1 VTRGP
6 VPPSTTPES
15 HGLPSRFL
23 PRASKFRHG
32 PVRFDLAPKSTSS
45 ASEDRHRPPTMSDKG
60 RVLSFAERR
69 GSSLSEELILDTSAT
84 MSDPRVAKMSQSRHV
99 RGPPTP
105 SMSTPA
111 ADFDQQ
117 LMGSPPPPPTP
128 AASPGPSDCQPDW
141 SGAADDEDFFLA
153 KVRQH
158 FKNCSGPQRTR
169 ILADLLNLCTSPQL
183 SFVHQFVSP
192 LLKKDPFTS
201 LPDELCLRV
210 SSPGT
215 PRALLISN

>member
-1 VTRGP
+1 MAGHNQP
-6 VPPSTTPES
+6 MS
-15 HGLPSRFL
+15 F
-23 PRASKFRHG
+23 SK
-32 PVRFDLAPKSTSS
+32 
-45 ASEDRHRPPTMSDKG
+45 
-60 RVLSFAERR
+60 RR
-69 GSSLSEELILDTSAT
+69 GSTLSEELVLDTAST
-84 MSDPRVAKMSQSRHV
+84 MADPRLDKMAQPRHL

-117 LMGSPPPPPTP
+117 LTGSPPPPPTP
-128 AASPGPSDCQPDW
+128 AASPGPSHFQPDW
-141 SGAADDEDFFLA
+141 SDAADDEDFFLA
-153 KVRQH
+153 KVRSH

-192 LLKKDPFTS
+192 LLKKDPMTS

-210 SSPGT
+210 SCLSKRIEP
-215 PRALLISN
+215 LLTMLDSILH